1 MNVSLVVFVS
11 FFFFLSKCIMLY
23 SFFFGAN
30 RMLLFKGI
38 PFYTLSLPSLKKKA
52 SQQSSDE
59 LNSSRFMMFYNT
71 LFSLLWLLFHFY
83 VIYYNNM
90 S

>member
-30 RMLLFKGI
+30 RILLFKGI

-71 LFSLLWLLFHFY
+71 LFSLL
-83 VIYYNNM
+83 
-90 S
+90 